1 MKLRRLVQ
9 GVSLLLFLALLLL
22 PAGDLV
28 GGAPSDLF
36 LRMDPL
42 VFLAGLASG
51 HAPFGRLLPGLL
63 VVLLTPFLGRLFCST
78 LCPLGTTIDLADRLL
93 LKARKKAR
101 PLVKGRIPASEPPWQ
116 LPWVAFIAGT
126 VAAGSSLLV
135 LVSPLSLA
143 TRFYGLVLAPALA
156 SALDLGART
165 ARGAGEIFGIGAL
178 EYLSFPAPGYSQ
190 AWVTLALMAS
200 VLGLGVA
207 APRFWCRFLCPS
219 GALLAL
225 LSRARLLKRD
235 VSDACTGCG
244 ACRKACPMG
253 AVDADAK
260 KADPSACIVCEGCR
274 EVCPEGAVAF
284 RFGRGGVRH
293 EEHLRQ
299 VRHGSTGTRFS
310 KKRRALLYAGVCGAG
325 GAAFSLSLPGGLL
338 AGPVENVL
346 VRPPGAL
353 PERAFL
359 ASCVR
364 CGECMKACP
373 TNTLQPAGL
382 GSGVAGFLAPVV
394 VPRKGPC
401 EPSCTRCGQVCP
413 TGAVKPLPLAEKT
426 CARIGAAAIVKDRC
440 IAWEKDREC
449 LVCDEVCPYGAVELR
464 RTPENKIAVPFVDE
478 RRCNGCGFCEH
489 HCPVEG
495 PSAIVVEPKGALRLE
510 SGSYVAAARAAG
522 LSFERQERL
531 PAAPQS
537 GPAAV
542 EGGLPPGFEE

>member
-1 MKLRRLVQ
+1 MGPRRIFQSTSLV
-9 GVSLLLFLALLLL
+9 VFLVLLWFAAFPLVL
-22 PAGDLV
+22 PV
-28 GGAPSDLF
+28 PVDLF

-42 VFLAGLASG
+42 VLVTTLTATRRIVPALLLAAAIVGLTVV
-51 HAPFGRLLPGLL
+51 FGR
-63 VVLLTPFLGRLFCST
+63 FFCSMV
-78 LCPLGTTIDLADRLL
+78 CPLGTTVDITDRLISRSPGAEDSRSPSL
-93 LKARKKAR
+93 R
-101 PLVKGRIPASEPPWQ
+101 LVKYLVLCFVIAAALLGVSLAFLASPIPLATR
-116 LPWVAFIAGT
+116 LYG
-126 VAAGSSLLV
+126 LLV
-135 LVSPLSLA
+135 YPVLSLA
-143 TRFYGLVLAPALA
+143 ANAGLTLIRPLAEPLGIDALA
-156 SALDLGART
+156 YAGLESPRFALQWLTAVILG
-165 ARGAGEIFGIGAL
+165 GVFAG
-178 EYLSFPAPGYSQ
+178 
-190 AWVTLALMAS
+190 
-200 VLGLGVA
+200 GLL
-207 APRFWCRFLCPS
+207 APRFWCRYLCPA
-219 GALLAL
+219 GAVFALASL
-225 LSRARLLKRD
+225 RPLLKRR
-235 VSDACTGCG
+235 VSPECTSCG
-244 ACRKACPMG
+244 LCRQKCPMDAIAQDPHVTDG
-253 AVDADAK
+253 SECISCRTCVRVCPVDA
-260 KADPSACIVCEGCR
+260 V
-274 EVCPEGAVAF
+274 
-284 RFGRGGVRH
+284 
-293 EEHLRQ
+293 
-299 VRHGSTGTRFS
+299 RFS
-310 KKRRALLYAGVCGAG
+310 FSPQGLRERPIRFSTHRRALILSGMAGLGTALVALT
-325 GAAFSLSLPGGLL
+325 SLMGMARESVLGQVTDPSLI
-338 AGPVENVL
+338 
-346 VRPPGAL
+346 RPPGAL

-464 RTPENKIAVPFVDE
+464 RTPENRIAVPFVDE